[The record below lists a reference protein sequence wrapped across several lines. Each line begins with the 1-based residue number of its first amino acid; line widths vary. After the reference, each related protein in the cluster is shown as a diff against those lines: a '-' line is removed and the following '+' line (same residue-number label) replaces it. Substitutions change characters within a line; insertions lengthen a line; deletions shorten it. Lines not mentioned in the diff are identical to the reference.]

1 MNEHLKMWVFKRF
14 STGLQILLLLFF
26 LPNIAL
32 AKNVKKYEKIEVL
45 QQEEERL
52 TINQNLT
59 IESLFNLISSKTN
72 YDFFYNNDINELNH
86 KVNLKVTDKTVTQ
99 ILDQVFYGLPI
110 EYTIRGND
118 ILVRSKKVA
127 VNEQGIR
134 KISGVVKDDL
144 GIALPDVSIRIQNT
158 STGTVT
164 DFDGN
169 FTLDVTPENV
179 LEVSYLGFA
188 NELVNVEGRSFLDIS
203 LKPSDNVL
211 DEVIVAG
218 VASGTSRK
226 KMSVSVAK
234 LDSDELTKVPQAS
247 VSSSL
252 TGKVAGV
259 TVTSFSG
266 SPGSSPNIVL
276 RGATN
281 LSGNNSP
288 MILIDGIIMGGSLA
302 DINVDDVENMEIV
315 KGAAASSLYGSQAA
329 NGVIVITTKRGKSLA
344 DGTST
349 VTIRNEF
356 GFQQVAN
363 YLDLSNSHDYML
375 APDWLDQ
382 EDYTKYYFVNYPS
395 DYVTGWDPR
404 INGNRVEKEDH
415 YQDMPFRINNNLQK
429 QMFNAGQYSTNY
441 VGIGHRVDRTNI
453 YMSFEHNENEGV
465 VKETGGYSRNSI
477 RANIDHALS
486 DKIKISASNNFIKT
500 SNDFLGGGTSAFFN
514 VLMTEPDVDLFR
526 DNVDGQKYNYYP
538 NQWNTLFENP
548 LYDLHTKSND
558 TSKTRFLGAYDLDW
572 KFTDWLSF
580 KGSYAIESEN
590 LKTTTTTPKGSIIGL
605 EANLLDPNDPD
616 SIDPNNPIAPRYSDG
631 SLRKYTYNAFNQ
643 TIRATL
649 NFKETWGDLDFR
661 GKLSYLYENSD
672 FESVTAG
679 GNNFVLE
686 NTENLDNF
694 TKESMYV
701 SDHMTEIVSENY
713 FAIASFVYKDR
724 YIFDGLFRRDGSSL
738 FGENERWQNYYRISG
753 AYRISK
759 DIEIP
764 GVQEL
769 KIRAAYGTSGLR
781 PQFGM
786 KDETFLLHQGV
797 ASKNTIGN
805 KDLKPAR
812 ANELEIGL
820 ETSFLNR
827 FRFETTYSNSIVSDQ
842 YLKAPLLVPAGG
854 TPGQWRNVAEIE
866 SNTIEA
872 TLHAN
877 LINSGDFSWDM
888 TILFDRTRQEITKL
902 DIPDQTT
909 GPRNAFKISEGEVY
923 GSFYGVDFV
932 RTLDQ
937 MQQQLDASDDISNYS
952 VNRDG
957 VVVRTADI
965 GTKSEKPFVILD
977 ENGAEKEIEIGD
989 TNPDF
994 RLGLNTT
1001 FRYKGF
1007 SAYMLWSWK
1016 QGGDIYNGTAQYL
1029 VRDGRHPM
1037 MDQIHTK
1044 PENKKTTDYY
1054 QALYDAQALNGFWVE
1069 DASYVKLQEAS
1080 LYYTV
1085 GKQSLGM
1092 ASKHID
1098 QIKIGLLGRNLLTF
1112 TDYSGYDPE
1121 AGSNG
1126 FIFDNF
1132 GYPNFRSYTMSIEFK
1147 F

>member
-1 MNEHLKMWVFKRF
+1 MNEPFKMWNFKRF
-14 STGLQILLLLFF
+14 SRGILSLLLLFF
-26 LPNIAL
+26 MSNSIRA
-32 AKNVKKYEKIEVL
+32 NYVIEHDNL
-45 QQEEERL
+45 LLIQQEETLSINQKL
-52 TINQNLT
+52 TIN
-59 IESLFNLISSKTN
+59 ELFNLISSKTN
-72 YDFFYNNDINELNH
+72 YDFFYNNDINELDY
-86 KVNLKVTDKTVTQ
+86 KINLNVTNKTVIE

-110 EYTIRGND
+110 EYTIKGND
-118 ILVRSKKVA
+118 ILVRSKESNL
-127 VNEQGIR
+127 NEQGKK
-134 KISGVVKDDL
+134 KITGIVKDDIGL
-144 GIALPDVSIRIQNT
+144 ALPDVSIMIQNT
-158 STGTVT
+158 DIGTVT

-169 FTLDVTPENV
+169 FTLDVSPADV
-179 LEVSYLGFA
+179 LEFSYLGFE
-188 NELVNVEGRSFLDIS
+188 NEVVNVGNMSFFDIT
-203 LKPSDNVL
+203 LKASDNVL
-211 DEVIVAG
+211 DEVIIAG

-252 TGKVAGV
+252 TGKIAGV

-266 SPGSSPNIVL
+266 SPGASPNIVL

-288 MILIDGIIMGGSLA
+288 LILIDGVIMGGSLA
-302 DINVDDVENMEIV
+302 DINVDDVENMEVV

-329 NGVIVITTKRGKSLA
+329 NGVIVITTKRGKSLT
-344 DGTST
+344 DGKSS

-356 GFQQVAN
+356 GFQQVAKL
-363 YLDLSNSHDYML
+363 LDLSTSHAYML
-375 APDWLDQ
+375 SPDWLEQDS
-382 EDYTKYYFVNYPS
+382 YTKYYFVNYPN
-395 DYVTGWDPR
+395 DYEAGWDPR
-404 INGNRVEKEDH
+404 ISGNRVLKEDH
-415 YQDMPFRINNNLQK
+415 YQDLPYRINNDLQNE
-429 QMFNAGQYSTNY
+429 MFNSGQYATNY
-441 VGIGHRVDRTNI
+441 IGVGHRIDKTNI
-453 YMSFEHNENEGV
+453 YLSFEHNENEGV

-477 RANIDHALS
+477 RANIDHAFS

-500 SNDFLGGGTSAFFN
+500 SNDLLGGGTSAFFN
-514 VLMTEPDVDLFR
+514 VLMTDPDVDLFR

-538 NQWNTLFENP
+538 NHWNTLFENP
-548 LYDLHTKSND
+548 LYDLHVKSNE
-558 TSKTRFLGAYDLDW
+558 TKKTRFLGAYDIDW
-572 KFTDWLSF
+572 KFTDWMSF
-580 KGSYAIESEN
+580 KGSYAIESED
-590 LKTTTTTPKGSIIGL
+590 LRTTTLTPKGSILSL
-605 EANLLDPNDPD
+605 EANLLDPNDPS

-631 SLRKYTYNAFNQ
+631 SLRKYSYNSFNQ
-643 TIRATL
+643 TVRGTL
-649 NFKETWGDLDFR
+649 NFKESWGDLDLN
-661 GKLSYLYENSD
+661 GKLSYLYEKSN

-679 GNNFVLE
+679 GNNFVLS

-694 TKESMYV
+694 YKEDMYV

-713 FAIASFVYKDR
+713 FAIASLVFKDR
-724 YIFDGLFRRDGSSL
+724 YIIDGLFRIDGSSL
-738 FGENERWQNYYRISG
+738 FGENERWHNYYRISG

-759 DIEIP
+759 DVEIP

-781 PQFGM
+781 PSFGM

-812 ANELEIGL
+812 ANELEVGL
-820 ETSFLNR
+820 EVSFLDM
-827 FRFETTYSNSIVSDQ
+827 FRFETTYSNSIVTDQ
-842 YLKAPLLVPAGG
+842 YLRAPLLVPAGG
-854 TPGQWRNVAEIE
+854 TPYQWRNVAEIE
-866 SNTIEA
+866 STTIEA
-872 TLHAN
+872 TLSAK
-877 LINSGDFSWDM
+877 LINKDDFSWDM
-888 TILFDRTRQEITKL
+888 TLLFDRTRQEITDL
-902 DIPDQTT
+902 QIPDQST

-937 MQQQLDASDDISNYS
+937 MQQQISDTDDINNYS
-952 VNRDG
+952 VNSDG

-965 GTKSEKPFVILD
+965 GTINEKPFVILD
-977 ENGAEKEIEIGD
+977 ENGAEKEMEIGD

-1001 FRYKGF
+1001 IRYKNL

-1029 VRDGRHPM
+1029 VRDGRHEM
-1037 MDQIHTK
+1037 MDQIHTR
-1044 PENKKTTDYY
+1044 PEDKKTVDYY

-1080 LYYTV
+1080 LYYTI
-1085 GKQSLGM
+1085 GKNSLGM
-1092 ASKHID
+1092 ASKHIE

-1112 TDYSGYDPE
+1112 TNYTGYDPE
-1121 AGSNG
+1121 AGYNG
-1126 FIFDNF
+1126 FVFDNF

>member
-1 MNEHLKMWVFKRF
+1 MNKPFKMWNFNRF
-14 STGLQILLLLFF
+14 SRGILSLLFLF
-26 LPNIAL
+26 LL
-32 AKNVKKYEKIEVL
+32 ASNTLMANYMAKYDVL
-45 QQEEERL
+45 VIQQEETL
-52 TINQNLT
+52 TINKSLT
-59 IESLFNLISSKTN
+59 IKALFNLISGKTR
-72 YDFFYNNDINELNH
+72 YDFFYNNDINELDH
-86 KVNLKVTDKTVTQ
+86 KVNLNVKNKTVIE

-110 EYTIRGND
+110 EYSIKGND
-118 ILVRSKKVA
+118 ILVRSKQSNL
-127 VNEQGIR
+127 NEQGKK
-134 KISGVVKDDL
+134 KINGIVKDDF
-144 GIALPDVSIRIQNT
+144 GMALPDVSIMIQNT
-158 STGTVT
+158 DIGTVT

-169 FTLDVTPENV
+169 FTLDVSPSDVLEFSYLGFKDELVNVGDISFFNISLKASENV
-179 LEVSYLGFA
+179 LE
-188 NELVNVEGRSFLDIS
+188 
-203 LKPSDNVL
+203 
-211 DEVIVAG
+211 EVIIAG

-234 LDSDELTKVPQAS
+234 LNSDELTKVPQAS

-276 RGATN
+276 RGSTN

-302 DINVDDVENMEIV
+302 DVNVDDVENMEIV

-329 NGVIVITTKRGKSLA
+329 NGVIVITTKRGKGLS
-344 DGTST
+344 DGKSS

-356 GFQQVAN
+356 GFQQVAKF
-363 YLDLSNSHDYML
+363 LDLSTSHAYML
-375 APDWLDQ
+375 SPEWLD
-382 EDYTKYYFVNYPS
+382 EDSYTKYYFVNYPS
-395 DYVTGWDPR
+395 DYETGWDPR
-404 INGNRVEKEDH
+404 ISGNRLLKEDH
-415 YQDMPFRINNNLQK
+415 YQDLPYRINNDLQK
-429 QMFNAGQYSTNY
+429 KMFNSGQYSTNY
-441 VGIGHRVDRTNI
+441 VGIGHRIDRTNI
-453 YMSFEHNENEGV
+453 YLSFEHNENEGV
-465 VKETGGYSRNSI
+465 VKETGGYRRNSI

-486 DKIKISASNNFIKT
+486 DNIKISASNNFIKT
-500 SNDFLGGGTSAFFN
+500 SNDLLGGGTSAFFN
-514 VLMTEPDVDLFR
+514 VLMTDPDVDLFR

-538 NQWNTLFENP
+538 NHWNTLFENP
-548 LYDLHTKSND
+548 LYDLHVKSDETK
-558 TSKTRFLGAYDLDW
+558 KTRFLGAYDIDW
-572 KFTDWLSF
+572 KLTDWMSF
-580 KGSYAIESEN
+580 KGSYAIESED
-590 LKTTTTTPKGSIIGL
+590 LRTTTTTPKGSIISL
-605 EANLLDPNDPD
+605 EANLLDPDDPN
-616 SIDPNNPIAPRYSDG
+616 SIDPNNPIIPRYSDG
-631 SLRKYTYNAFNQ
+631 SLREYTYNSFNQ
-643 TIRATL
+643 TTRATL
-649 NFKETWGDLDFR
+649 NFKKSWGDLDFN

-672 FESVTAG
+672 FKSVTAG
-679 GNNFVLE
+679 GNNFVLA

-694 TKESMYV
+694 YKEDMYV
-701 SDHMTEIVSENY
+701 SSHTREIVSENY
-713 FAIASFVYKDR
+713 FAIASFVFKDR

-738 FGENERWQNYYRISG
+738 FGENERWHNYYRISG

-759 DIEIP
+759 DIDIP
-764 GVQEL
+764 GIQEL

-781 PQFGM
+781 PKAGY
-786 KDETFLLHQGV
+786 KDETFFLNQGV

-805 KDLKPAR
+805 KNLKPAR

-820 ETSFLNR
+820 EASFLNR
-827 FRFETTYSNSIVSDQ
+827 FRFEVIYSNSIISDQ

-854 TPGQWRNVAEIE
+854 TPSQWRNAGEIE

-872 TLHAN
+872 TLN
-877 LINSGDFSWDM
+877 TKLIDTDDFSWDM
-888 TILFDRTRQEITKL
+888 TVLFDRTRQEITKL
-902 DIPDQTT
+902 YIPDQTT

-937 MQQQLDASDDISNYS
+937 MQQQISDTDNISNYS
-952 VNRDG
+952 VNSDG

-965 GTKSEKPFVILD
+965 GTVNEKPFVILD
-977 ENGAEKEIEIGD
+977 EFGAEKEIEIGD

-1001 FRYKGF
+1001 FTYKNL

-1029 VRDGRHPM
+1029 VRDSRHEM
-1037 MDQIHTK
+1037 MDQIHTR
-1044 PENKKTTDYY
+1044 PENKKTVDYY

-1080 LYYTV
+1080 LYYTI
-1085 GKQSLGM
+1085 GKNSLGM

-1112 TDYSGYDPE
+1112 TNYSGYDPE
-1121 AGSNG
+1121 AGYNG
-1126 FIFDNF
+1126 FVFDNF

>member
-1 MNEHLKMWVFKRF
+1 MNEPLKIWIFKRF
-14 STGLQILLLLFF
+14 SRGIRSLLLLFF
-26 LPNIAL
+26 LSNITL
-32 AKNVKKYEKIEVL
+32 ANNVVKHESIMVL
-45 QQEEERL
+45 QQEETL
-52 TINQNLT
+52 SINQNLT
-59 IESLFNLISSKTN
+59 IRALFKLISSKTK
-72 YDFFYNNDINELNH
+72 YDFFYNNEINELDH
-86 KVNLKVTDKTVTQ
+86 KVNLNVTNKTVTQ
-99 ILDQVFYGLPI
+99 ILDKVFYGLPI
-110 EYTIRGND
+110 EYNIQGTD
-118 ILVRSKKVA
+118 ILVRSKKSDL
-127 VNEQGIR
+127 NQQGKR
-134 KISGVVKDDL
+134 KVSGTIKDDI
-144 GIALPDVSIRIQNT
+144 GIALPDVSIRVQNT
-158 STGTVT
+158 DIGTVT

-169 FTLDVTPENV
+169 FTLDVSPSDV
-179 LEVSYLGFA
+179 LEFSYLGFKDVA
-188 NELVNVEGRSFLDIS
+188 VNVGDMSFFDIN
-203 LKPSDNVL
+203 LQSDNNVL

-234 LDSDELTKVPQAS
+234 LNNDELTKVPQAS

-329 NGVIVITTKRGKSLA
+329 NGVIVITTKRGKGLS
-344 DGTST
+344 DGKSS

-356 GFQQVAN
+356 GFQQVAKF
-363 YLDLSNSHDYML
+363 LDLSTSHAYML
-375 APDWLDQ
+375 SPEWLD
-382 EDYTKYYFVNYPS
+382 EENYTKYYFVNYPS
-395 DYVTGWDPR
+395 DYKTGWDPR
-404 INGNRVEKEDH
+404 INGNRVLKEDH
-415 YQDMPFRINNNLQK
+415 YQDLPYRINNDLQK
-429 QMFNAGQYSTNY
+429 EMFNSGQYSTNY
-441 VGIGHRVDRTNI
+441 VGIGHRVDKTNI

-465 VKETGGYSRNSI
+465 VKETGGYRRNSI
-477 RANIDHALS
+477 RANIDHAIS

-500 SNDFLGGGTSAFFN
+500 SNDLLGGGTSAFFN
-514 VLMTEPDVDLFR
+514 VLMTDPDVDLFR

-538 NQWNTLFENP
+538 NHWNTLFENP
-548 LYDLHTKSND
+548 LYDLHVKSNE
-558 TSKTRFLGAYDLDW
+558 TKKTRFLGAYDLDW
-572 KFTDWLSF
+572 KFTDWMSF
-580 KGSYAIESEN
+580 KGSYAIESED
-590 LKTTTTTPKGSIIGL
+590 LRTTTTTPKGSIISL
-605 EANLLDPNDPD
+605 ETNLLDPNDPN

-643 TIRATL
+643 TVRATL
-649 NFKETWGDLDFR
+649 NFKKSWGDLDFN
-661 GKLSYLYENSD
+661 GKLSYLYENSN

-679 GNNFVLE
+679 GNNFVLS

-694 TKESMYV
+694 YKEDMYV
-701 SDHMTEIVSENY
+701 SDHITEIVSENY
-713 FAIASFVYKDR
+713 FAIASFVFKDR

-738 FGENERWQNYYRISG
+738 FGENERWHNYYRVSA

-781 PQFGM
+781 PTFGM

-805 KDLKPAR
+805 KNLKPAR
-812 ANELEIGL
+812 ANELEFGL
-820 ETSFLNR
+820 EASFLNR
-827 FRFETTYSNSIVSDQ
+827 FRFEAIYSNSIVSDQ

-854 TPGQWRNVAEIE
+854 TPYQWRNAGEIE

-872 TLHAN
+872 TLNAK
-877 LINSGDFSWDM
+877 LINTDNFSWDM
-888 TILFDRTRQEITKL
+888 TLLFDRTRQEITKL
-902 DIPDQTT
+902 EIPDQTT

-937 MQQQLDASDDISNYS
+937 MQLQISDADDINNYS
-952 VNRDG
+952 VNSDG

-965 GTKSEKPFVILD
+965 GTISEKPFVVLD
-977 ENGAEKEIEIGD
+977 EFGAEKEIEIGD

-994 RLGLNTT
+994 RLGVNTT
-1001 FRYKGF
+1001 FTYKNL

-1029 VRDGRHPM
+1029 VRDGRHEM
-1037 MDQIHTK
+1037 MDQIHTR
-1044 PENKKTTDYY
+1044 PENKKTVDYY

-1080 LYYTV
+1080 LYYTI
-1085 GKQSLGM
+1085 GKNSLGM
-1092 ASKHID
+1092 ASKHIE

-1112 TDYSGYDPE
+1112 TNYSGYDPE
-1121 AGSNG
+1121 AGYNG
-1126 FIFDNF
+1126 FVFDNF